1 MFHRKI
7 GLGWRRKK
15 EGVLEDRLGKRQD
28 AGCSREVEGGCF
40 DSSCFCRQM
49 TAHWPQKCFKCYGK
63 CIGFYEEII

>member
-40 DSSCFCRQM
+40 DSSAFN
-49 TAHWPQKCFKCYGK
+49 
-63 CIGFYEEII
+63 I